1 MSERKS
7 EVKIEKVDPDL
18 LTTALFGFG
27 NSGGGHRVSGG
38 KEPSRTY
45 ETREGAIKDA
55 AERLRRDK

>member
-7 EVKIEKVDPDL
+7 EVKVEKVDPDL

-38 KEPSRTY
+38 NEPPRTHPD
-45 ETREGAIKDA
+45 RESAVKDA
-55 AERLRRDK
+55 ADRLRRDK